1 MQPFATGCI
10 ISTQR
15 KFRLAHLAARAP
27 SPRAPLSGKQLP
39 VPTPRPT
46 TFDDDLARLVQAFRD
61 DNPAV
66 FYTLLMSSSVL
77 ATVSQTDNMW
87 NRIGEEGE
95 VQSVVYLHFL
105 KNWSRIRTLALAG
118 GGQVAGYLVE
128 TIRNALRDALRKQER
143 RQRMERSLVR
153 GLDDRGNEAEAVQD
167 TSGSVLDNV
176 IAREQV
182 ARLQSVESDPDQA
195 RFGAVYKLKMM
206 MRCATDE
213 LDRFALSA
221 DESLWQPDDD
231 PDHPHPRPA
240 GRVAGWLARLRRWDE
255 PGNRFKP
262 TSRKLVR
269 MLGMVRKNAPEA
281 VLKDKANVF
290 DQWFRRAK
298 VKLAAR
304 LKE

>member
-1 MQPFATGCI
+1 
-10 ISTQR
+10 
-15 KFRLAHLAARAP
+15 
-27 SPRAPLSGKQLP
+27 
-39 VPTPRPT
+39 
-46 TFDDDLARLVQAFRD
+46 
-61 DNPAV
+61 V

-105 KNWSRIRTLALAG
+105 KNWERIRTLALAG

-143 RQRMERSLVR
+143 RQKMERSLVR
-153 GLDDRGNEAEAVQD
+153 GLDDRGNEAEAVED
-167 TSGSVLDNV
+167 TTGSVLDNV

-213 LDRFALSA
+213 FDRFAPSA
-221 DESLWQPDDD
+221 DESLWKPDDD
-231 PDHPHPRPA
+231 PDHPHPRTA
-240 GRVAGWLARLRRWDE
+240 GRVAAWLARLRRWDE
-255 PGNRFKP
+255 AGNRFKP